1 MLLSGVRSGLVTA
14 AGEPIPPQ
22 SVVQRLKERSD
33 RLSLVWVG
41 GGFVK
46 YWGLRERW
54 RNGDPRWE
62 QVQTGK
68 IPHDMAYDVITVFP
82 PDCQGD
88 DMAAF
93 VERFYGERNMLSKG
107 EASKEADRI
116 VDAQIAS
123 DKNVREGHIERAH
136 TESVERFERESK
148 HALRVRAGA
157 EKAHPMVT
165 VGETPM

>member
-1 MLLSGVRSGLVTA
+1 MILSGARPALVTA

-22 SVVQRLKERSD
+22 SVIRRLQEISP

-41 GGFVK
+41 GGHVR

-62 QVQTGK
+62 HVQTGK
-68 IPHDMAYDVITVFP
+68 IPFEKAYDVVMTFP

-93 VERFYGERNMLSKG
+93 VEQHYGERNMLSKAD
-107 EASKEADRI
+107 ASKEADRI
-116 VDAQIAS
+116 VNAQIAA
-123 DKNVREGHIERAH
+123 DAKVREGHIERAH
-136 TESVERFERESK
+136 TESVERFERETR

-157 EKAHPMVT
+157 EKAHPMVP
-165 VGETPM
+165 GESLM